1 MEHRYDVSL
10 QTVARGLFFRAPFPR
25 SDCAGSSSSPFER
38 HASSARSPPSRRV
51 DSNQVLLGLSQWVY
65 GPYNACARQG
75 ERQATKASLLLAE
88 QTLTGMTRSAED
100 NLNELLENRAVE
112 LCAIRHAD
120 MGR

>member
-1 MEHRYDVSL
+1 
-10 QTVARGLFFRAPFPR
+10 
-25 SDCAGSSSSPFER
+25 
-38 HASSARSPPSRRV
+38 
-51 DSNQVLLGLSQWVY
+51 
-65 GPYNACARQG
+65 
-75 ERQATKASLLLAE
+75 LLLAE